1 MYQKLYILGQPY
13 EVVGPEDVN
22 NPTKLEG
29 VDGLAELYAKKLVVD
44 LGAMGNPQN
53 YENEE
58 GYYMRVLR
66 HEMVHAFM
74 HECGLSN
81 YAKDEQLTEFL
92 AQQLDKMWE
101 IMNPDSLRGYLKGLG
116 FYSKL
121 KEEQ

>member
-22 NPTKLEG
+22 NPIKLNG

-44 LGAMGNPQN
+44 LGAMGDPNN
-53 YENEE
+53 YENMEA
-58 GYYMRVLR
+58 YFMKVIR

-74 HECGLSN
+74 HECGLTQ
-81 YAKDEQLTEFL
+81 YATDEQLTEFL
-92 AQQLDKMWE
+92 ALQLDKMWE

>member
-13 EVVGPEDVN
+13 EVVGPEEVD
-22 NPTKLEG
+22 NPIKLDS

-44 LGAMGNPQN
+44 LRAIGDPHNF
-53 YENEE
+53 ENMEA
-58 GYYMRVLR
+58 YFMKVLR
-66 HEMVHAFM
+66 HEMIHAFM
-74 HECGLSN
+74 HECGLSS
-81 YAKDEQLTEFL
+81 YVKDEQLTEFL

-116 FYSKL
+116 FYSML